1 MMQKEV
7 AESLVA
13 KTNTKTYGRLTVVT
27 SAYLNKEICFNIP
40 PEVFYPKPKVYSSL
54 VKFSKK
60 ISPIVH
66 DEEFIKFNKI
76 VRTAFSM
83 RRKMIKNTLSCYH
96 FSSAIT
102 NKIDFSRRPET
113 LSPEEFAELVR
124 SLE

>member
-1 MMQKEV
+1 M
-7 AESLVA
+7 
-13 KTNTKTYGRLTVVT
+13 
-27 SAYLNKEICFNIP
+27 
-40 PEVFYPKPKVYSSL
+40 FYPKPKVYSAL

-60 ISPIVH
+60 TSPIVH

-83 RRKMIKNTLSCYH
+83 RRKMIKNTLSCYN
-96 FSSAIT
+96 FSSDIT
-102 NKIDFSRRPET
+102 IKIDFSRRPET

>member
-7 AESLVA
+7 AERLVA

-60 ISPIVH
+60 TFPIVH

-83 RRKMIKNTLSCYH
+83 RRKMIKNTLSGYH
-96 FSSAIT
+96 FSSDIK

-113 LSPEEFAELVR
+113 LSPEEFVVLVR